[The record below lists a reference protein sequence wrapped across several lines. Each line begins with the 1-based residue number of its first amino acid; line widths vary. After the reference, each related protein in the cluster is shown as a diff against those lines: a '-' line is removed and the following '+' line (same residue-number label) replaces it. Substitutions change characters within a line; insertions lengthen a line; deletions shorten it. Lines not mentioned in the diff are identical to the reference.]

1 MIRRNLVLL
10 EYMVKKRIEE
20 DSKRLEAI
28 KNVNELL
35 LTADLDMD
43 DLAEEKKVFT
53 LKKLIAIKGRPLNY
67 LELDLIE
74 EIFKVNQQINNN
86 AVGIKTASEYKY
98 L

>member
-20 DSKRLEAI
+20 DGKRLEAI

-35 LTADLDMD
+35 LTADLDMN
-43 DLAEEKKVFT
+43 DLAEDKKEII
-53 LKKLIAIKGRPLNY
+53 LKRLIEIKGRPLSY

-74 EIFKVNQQINNN
+74 EIFNVNN
-86 AVGIKTASEYKY
+86 
-98 L
+98 

>member
-20 DSKRLEAI
+20 DGKRLEAI

-43 DLAEEKKVFT
+43 DLAEEKKVFI
-53 LKKLIAIKGRPLNY
+53 LKKLIAIKGRPLDY

-74 EIFKVNQQINNN
+74 EIFKVN
-86 AVGIKTASEYKY
+86 A
-98 L
+98 

>member
-1 MIRRNLVLL
+1 MIRKNLVLL

-20 DSKRLEAI
+20 DKKRLEAI

-35 LTADLDMD
+35 LTADLDID
-43 DLAEEKKVFT
+43 DLAEEKKAII

-74 EIFKVNQQINNN
+74 EVFKIN
-86 AVGIKTASEYKY
+86 I
-98 L
+98 

>member
-28 KNVNELL
+28 KNVNDLL

-43 DLAEEKKVFT
+43 DLAEEKKVFI

-67 LELDLIE
+67 LELDLID
-74 EIFKVNQQINNN
+74 EIFNVNN
-86 AVGIKTASEYKY
+86 
-98 L
+98 